1 MFEHFRGPSFII
13 HSRPVKVLNFL
24 PCPFFQTMGGR
35 EDVSHHFHFFLAPT
49 KSMAKTRKQKRKNIK
64 VTTRRHK
71 VPVRRWENRRTDT
84 LLYDSGEE
92 AHSSRNN
99 SKTHK
104 SLGFTSQLPE
114 LPRFVPGTASIIS
127 LPKQQQGTCT
137 LGKPLRL
144 EQLIVQALMC
154 VLSQGPKIVS
164 TKLQLFPGCCCVGS
178 GMHSLHLW
186 DSYNQFNSTILGWNC
201 CVVGQSFMLP
211 RCPYMAPNVLVPKRS
226 PLEDPWMR
234 QDRLRIESSVSV
246 LPRPLACRWS
256 QLSQCIGR

>member
-1 MFEHFRGPSFII
+1 
-13 HSRPVKVLNFL
+13 
-24 PCPFFQTMGGR
+24 MGGR